1 MKRRAILLAGGAGL
15 VLPWQV
21 LAQGAKRRRVTIAI
35 PGTEAG
41 FRLHLAAF
49 RQALKSHGWSDENLG
64 LDVRWNDGRAE
75 RFPALAAQV
84 VAADPEVIVTG
95 TSAGVAAFKKA
106 TSSIPIVFTTAANA
120 VERGFVASLRR
131 PGGNITG
138 VAVYPGLTRML
149 VEITRE
155 ALPSAQRVALLVH
168 EADPSH
174 QMMVDNFEPAAQRA
188 SLEALIARV
197 QRAEDFERAF
207 ADLGAR
213 NVEALLVPQ
222 LALFTSYRVE
232 LARRALKLRL
242 PLIANSPLYADAGAL
257 LSYGV
262 STEENYRRAAA
273 LVDRI
278 LRGAKPGELP
288 VELPKRFALVV
299 NRKTVLAIGA
309 KLSSATILRAD
320 RIID

>member
-1 MKRRAILLAGGAGL
+1 M
-15 VLPWQV
+15 
-21 LAQGAKRRRVTIAI
+21 
-35 PGTEAG
+35 
-41 FRLHLAAF
+41 
-49 RQALKSHGWSDENLG
+49 
-64 LDVRWNDGRAE
+64 
-75 RFPALAAQV
+75 
-84 VAADPEVIVTG
+84 
-95 TSAGVAAFKKA
+95 
-106 TSSIPIVFTTAANA
+106 
-120 VERGFVASLRR
+120 
-131 PGGNITG
+131 
-138 VAVYPGLTRML
+138 
-149 VEITRE
+149 
-155 ALPSAQRVALLVH
+155 
-168 EADPSH
+168 
-174 QMMVDNFEPAAQRA
+174 DNFEPAAQRA

-232 LARRALKLRL
+232 LVRRALKLRL